1 VSHLPSLGFKK
12 REASPRPK
20 RWNQEAAV
28 SAYRKQ
34 MDLMQ
39 SSCVAED
46 QCCWVPLAPELEALQ
61 PYDPAP
67 FDLASWW
74 PSEESVPQLSVTH
87 LGVGQG
93 TTATHA
99 LYDAFCDQGLKAI
112 HWVLQC
118 NFPRDIRKNVQE
130 FIDLQQDLHRRP
142 PDTSAEY
149 VAQAKALFTLAAD
162 IGVEAITDNGLA
174 TDAVQVM
181 LALAPRASVVLTYR
195 TPSTWVPKR
204 VTGHGEYEIVCTPP
218 WLHGEDPFQWAS
230 CLPHQE
236 ERVEEGGGTAAAGE
250 RQSPRPFTMIEE
262 IVEEPVLSKGI
273 GSGLSGSQA
282 LALAYILYNNF
293 IQQIV
298 PKESLSTVCLFK

>member
-1 VSHLPSLGFKK
+1 
-12 REASPRPK
+12 
-20 RWNQEAAV
+20 
-28 SAYRKQ
+28 
-34 MDLMQ
+34 
-39 SSCVAED
+39 
-46 QCCWVPLAPELEALQ
+46 
-61 PYDPAP
+61 
-67 FDLASWW
+67 
-74 PSEESVPQLSVTH
+74 
-87 LGVGQG
+87 
-93 TTATHA
+93 
-99 LYDAFCDQGLKAI
+99 
-112 HWVLQC
+112 
-118 NFPRDIRKNVQE
+118 
-130 FIDLQQDLHRRP
+130 
-142 PDTSAEY
+142 